1 MNDFDENLCKK
12 GDAKLNVVNVVKRS
26 ERGEQLQKLITS
38 MIIKELS
45 RIEKKMK
52 TSALD
57 SRRERERERERESWE
72 RSMRRDK
79 VKVWIVV
86 RV

>member
-57 SRRERERERERESWE
+57 SIRERERERESWE